1 MLTGIVII
9 HVNWNKYNESLV
21 KRGEVLLDFDVID
34 NWPTELEKMN
44 QGKEGRKFVYPDSF
58 IKLLGYM
65 RAYFHLPSYR
75 QTEGVVVRE
84 HASNTLPS
92 IPDYSNI
99 NRRIN
104 RLDIKID
111 DDANKSSLHDDH
123 FVIVI
128 DSTGIKV
135 SNRGE
140 WIRHKWNVKRG
151 YLKIHL
157 AVDIKKK
164 RILSLHVTSEQ
175 VHDGKI
181 LPELIDDIIT
191 IKQNKIVNTVIADGS
206 YDSNKNFQILSFKGI
221 KPAIKIRKNSRCRKV
236 NHYLRNKMVKMQKN
250 NLQNWKVSVN
260 YGKRW
265 IAETVF
271 SCIKRI
277 FGEYVTAIRFENM
290 IKELILRASLYNWF
304 QSIAII

>member
-1 MLTGIVII
+1 M
-9 HVNWNKYNESLV
+9 NWNKYNESLV

-65 RAYFHLPSYR
+65 RAYFHLPYR
-75 QTEGVVVRE
+75 QTEGVVRE

-111 DDANKSSLHDDH
+111 DDYANKSNLHDDH
-123 FVIVI
+123 FVIAI

-181 LPELIDDIIT
+181 LPELIDDIT

>member
-1 MLTGIVII
+1 M
-9 HVNWNKYNESLV
+9 NWNKYNESLV

-65 RAYFHLPSYR
+65 RAYFHLPYR
-75 QTEGVVVRE
+75 QTEGVVRE

-111 DDANKSSLHDDH
+111 DANKSSLHDDH
-123 FVIVI
+123 FVIAI

-157 AVDIKKK
+157 AVDIKTK

-181 LPELIDDIIT
+181 LPELIDDIT

>member
-1 MLTGIVII
+1 
-9 HVNWNKYNESLV
+9 VNWNKYNESLV

-65 RAYFHLPSYR
+65 RAYFHLPYR
-75 QTEGVVVRE
+75 QTEGVVRE

-111 DDANKSSLHDDH
+111 DDANKSNLHDDH
-123 FVIVI
+123 FVIAI

-181 LPELIDDIIT
+181 LPELIDDIT

-221 KPAIKIRKNSRCRKV
+221 KPAINIRKNSRCRKV

-250 NLQNWKVSVN
+250 DLQNWKVSVN

>member
-1 MLTGIVII
+1 M
-9 HVNWNKYNESLV
+9 NWNKYNESLV

-65 RAYFHLPSYR
+65 RAYFHLPYR
-75 QTEGVVVRE
+75 QTEGVVRE

-123 FVIVI
+123 FVIAI

-181 LPELIDDIIT
+181 LPELIDDIT